1 MALSN
6 SLSPDY
12 DKQKAKV
19 LKRLL
24 QYKDCGCKHEPK
36 MFGFLTRFTT
46 KWLLCLAWFPRFAN
60 NFYSPVTQDFSEP
73 ENQTEV
79 VSVNLFTIITCT
91 WDFQVL
97 LPYTHS
103 ILFSYSLCR

>member
-1 MALSN
+1 MCGEIF
-6 SLSPDY
+6 
-12 DKQKAKV
+12 
-19 LKRLL
+19 LKYVVVSGIIFNRHEITRLWL
-24 QYKDCGCKHEPK
+24 QTWTQDVC
-36 MFGFLTRFTT
+36 FLTRFTT
-46 KWLLCLAWFPRFAN
+46 KRQLCLAWFPKFAN